1 MDVHD
6 DPSRDLNYDVLAGTY
21 DRRYEK
27 DDYSGVEQALAAF
40 VGKALDGW
48 LLEVGCG
55 TGHWLR
61 MLGDRGARAAGVDS
75 SRAMLKQAAVQAPRA
90 RLAQGR
96 AEQLPWAEKV
106 FDRLFCINAFHHFED
121 KTAFLS
127 NAHRVLRPDGELMI
141 IGLDPHTG
149 LDTWYV
155 YEYFEPV
162 LAIDRRRYPATGQ
175 IRDWM
180 QRLGFTN
187 VRTRQVQHLPDRLAV
202 RDAIEHGRLHKHS
215 KSQLAVLT
223 DTEYQRGLDRIDA
236 DLARAEADGRTLSLR
251 SDLRLYATCGSMP
264 TA

>member
-1 MDVHD
+1 MNVHD
-6 DPSRDLNYDVLAGTY
+6 DSSRDLNYDGLAGTY

-27 DDYSGVEQALAAF
+27 DDYSGVEEALTAF
-40 VGKALDGW
+40 VGQALDAW
-48 LLEVGCG
+48 VLEVGCG

-61 MLGDRGARAAGVDS
+61 MLGDRGARAAGVDA
-75 SRAMLKQAAVQAPRA
+75 SRAMLTRAAVQAPRA

-96 AEQLPWAEKV
+96 ADQLPWVDGV
-106 FDRLFCINAFHHFED
+106 FDRLFCINAFHHFEH

-127 NAHRVLRPDGELMI
+127 DARRVLRPDGQLMI

-162 LAIDRRRYPATGQ
+162 LAIDRRRYLATGQ
-175 IRDWM
+175 VRDWM
-180 QRLGFTN
+180 RGLGYTN
-187 VRTRQVQHLPDRLAV
+187 VRTWQVQHLPARLAA
-202 RDAIEHGRLHKHS
+202 RDAIEQGRLHKHS

-223 DTEYQRGLDRIDA
+223 DTEYQQGLDRIYA
-236 DLARAEADGRTLSLR
+236 SLARAEAEGRTLYLS

-264 TA
+264 AA